1 MKTTRSSLSIP
12 RVLEFK
18 VKQLPV
24 SNATI
29 SQYFTFCKRVGLSFS
44 TIQVENQYLV
54 SNINCYGQA
63 KESLVIS
70 GTYHVRE
77 KAGSLRNKKLV
88 LLLLTDLDSNPGQ

>member
-1 MKTTRSSLSIP
+1 MPL
-12 RVLEFK
+12 FH
-18 VKQLPV
+18 
-24 SNATI
+24 NI
-29 SQYFTFCKRVGLSFS
+29 SHFVRKRVGLSFS

-88 LLLLTDLDSNPGQ
+88 LLLLTDLDNNPGQ